1 MKYINID
8 SLYDFPIQFK
18 QLNHSDFQNYIFEED
33 KTIVEPNENGYI
45 SDVLRRII
53 DLDKKDTTVINAGVG
68 QGKTTAIVN
77 IILDYYARNI
87 SEQENYKI
95 IIITPFKHLN
105 FQYIEKI
112 VELGGQN
119 DIYFDYQD
127 INTKVWDEG
136 EAILNSKK
144 PIQLISIKSIL
155 GDPGEEG
162 FEQNENKRKYYDY
175 IINQCEQNNQK
186 VILFFDEIHESLDSF
201 TPKLLPFLFKWRPV
215 THKIYVASATFSES
229 SIPAIK
235 FFAELT
241 EKKIR
246 IIEGERNH
254 QENLSELFLCFYNRP
269 TIVVDDFY
277 FTDLFAEI
285 LSKNYT
291 EINILTSAP
300 DIAEEILESNIGN
313 MIRERFQNLNLS
325 IGKNRNFNREES
337 NIGTTF
343 KTGISIEKQ
352 NTAFVVILPS
362 MWAQSQNKHGI
373 FTDKI
378 NSLVQSLARPRSS
391 TSSIYIITSSPSKL
405 ILREENDSDYIE
417 KLSLGYLDFSGKEKQ
432 STFIDINQQDNI
444 LRRHYESTKKH
455 IEVEIDMMNNLN
467 EEIRSLFRSYDWFK
481 IQEGDRFLTTRYD
494 IFGKNLSNYLY
505 WAAWNNQ
512 LVNCKLKAII
522 KKDYL
527 VFTEGNIL
535 KELIEYVPLD
545 MINSETFYTKSD
557 KEIFENLF
565 AYLYSDN
572 IYYHKAGEES
582 PIKIT
587 PSRMPTFNHQIIRF
601 LQRRK
606 TPYLFQNNDLEDKP
620 IKKENY
626 LRISISQCQYIL
638 GKDENFSYDEKSII
652 GAYNDLFLFK
662 DILLNE
668 YAMKNKNKLLLPKDN
683 DFKFKTL
690 HSIKLKNAFSILKEK
705 DMSFNFFSTQSLF
718 DDKSMYSSLR
728 KIFFKTSETMFS
740 GRRCLKIQE
749 VIPIEYSDYKLNLV
763 YNVPEPH
770 VHFPYPPEDTINY
783 EVQIIEDENGEIIE
797 NEEGYISIQVNH
809 PLDDNELE

>member
-33 KTIVEPNENGYI
+33 KTIIEPDEDGYI
-45 SDVLRRII
+45 SDELRRII

-77 IILDYYARNI
+77 IILDYYAQNI
-87 SEQENYKI
+87 SEQGNYKI

-105 FQYIEKI
+105 FQYVEKI

-127 INTKVWDEG
+127 INTKAWDEG

-144 PIQLISIKSIL
+144 PIQLISVKSIL

-162 FEQNENKRKYYDY
+162 FEQNENKRRYYDY
-175 IINQCEQNNQK
+175 LINQCEQNNEK

-201 TPKLLPFLFKWRPV
+201 TPKLLPFLFKWKPV
-215 THKIYVASATFSES
+215 TQKIYVASATFSES

-246 IIEGERNH
+246 IIEGERT
-254 QENLSELFLCFYNRP
+254 QKENVSELFLCFYNRP

-285 LSKNYT
+285 LSKNYSG
-291 EINILTSAP
+291 INILTSVP
-300 DIAEEILESNIGN
+300 GIAEQIYESNIGN
-313 MIRERFQNLNLS
+313 MIRERFQNFNLS
-325 IGKNRNFNREES
+325 IGKNKKFNKVES

-362 MWAQSQNKHGI
+362 LYAQSQNENGI

-391 TSSIYIITSSPSKL
+391 TSSIYIITSPPRKL

-432 STFIDINQQDNI
+432 SIFIDINHQDNI
-444 LRRHYESTKKH
+444 LRRHYKSTKKH
-455 IEVEIDMMNNLN
+455 IETEIEMMKNLN

-481 IQEGDRFLTTRYD
+481 IQEGNRFLTTRYD

-512 LVNCKLKAII
+512 FVNCKLKAII

-535 KELIEYVPLD
+535 KELDGYVPLD

-572 IYYHKAGEES
+572 IYYQKAGEES
-582 PIKIT
+582 SIKIT

-606 TPYLFQNNDLEDKP
+606 TPYLFQSNDLEDKS
-620 IKKENY
+620 INKEKF
-626 LRISISQCQYIL
+626 LQVCISQCEYIL
-638 GKDENFSYDEKSII
+638 GKDENFSDDEKLII
-652 GAYNDLFLFK
+652 GAYNDLYLFR

-668 YAMKNKNKLLLPKDN
+668 YAIRHNNKLLLPKDN

-690 HSIKLKNAFSILKEK
+690 HSIKLKNAFLILKEK
-705 DMSFNFFSTQSLF
+705 DLSFNFFGTQSLF
-718 DDKSMYSSLR
+718 DDKSMYSLLR
-728 KIFFKTSETMFS
+728 KIFFKTSETIFS

-797 NEEGYISIQVNH
+797 NEEGYISIRVN